1 MADLVTRILLDNK
14 NFNDNIARS
23 KKELETYNNITS
35 KVTGVIGGLTAGL
48 GLAMGASEAFTK
60 TINSS
65 QSTGDAWTKR
75 TDQMTAS
82 VDSFFTSLAM
92 GDFSGFLNNLQN
104 VIKKAGDLADLMDEL
119 ATKSLFTNSE
129 LSGLNM
135 QRQIYL
141 NISKDRTK
149 SDADRKQ
156 ALLEAEKIQKRIT
169 VLQKSEAGTNRQVAK
184 ATVRA
189 ALAKQGYKGEVASK
203 GIDILLK
210 ESNRKHMTNRA
221 NVYSTKKKAI
231 DSAMDFDNISGMQ
244 SHNEK
249 SRKLQAEFNKYLK
262 TERGKADEAF
272 YYFTQMDDS
281 EKSMLASAIA
291 LNKKADEMYI
301 QISNAEL
308 EQNLSK
314 AKIDGSWKSQNKAGA
329 TASKKADKETIN
341 KGSLD
346 EVNKQL
352 ADARKKYN
360 AAATDELRAELFQI
374 IEDLENRKI
383 KLDFEAEFKV
393 KKMPD
398 LKMAGIF
405 GNKDKD
411 NKDKDNKDKDN
422 KDKDD
427 IINKKD
433 LDNSK
438 ELDENFQNL
447 ATTLGTINQ
456 LTNSNTASFLTYIS
470 TVLSTI
476 PQVIAALTALTAVKE
491 VDNAKAKEGAIANA
505 ANSAAQT
512 PIIGWILA
520 LSAIAAMTAAMMSIP
535 KFETGGV
542 MGGTSYSGDK
552 LLARINSGEMIL
564 NKKQQSNLS
573 NMLVNNSVVT
583 DGGGGKVEFKID
595 GRQLVGVLNNY
606 NKQQNR
612 IR

>member
-23 KKELETYNNITS
+23 KKELETYTNITS
-35 KVTGVIGGLTAGL
+35 KITNVIGGLTAGL
-48 GLAMGASEAFTK
+48 GLAMGANEAFIK

-65 QSTGDAWTKR
+65 QTTGDLWVKR

-82 VDSFFTSLAM
+82 VDSFFTSIAM
-92 GDFSGFLNNLQN
+92 GDVSVFLNNLQN

-149 SDADRKQ
+149 SDAERKK
-156 ALLEAEKIQKRIT
+156 ALLEVENIQKRIT
-169 VLQKSEAGTNRQVAK
+169 ALQKSEAGTNRQAAR
-184 ATVRA
+184 ATVRT
-189 ALAKQGYKGEVASK
+189 ALAKQGYKGE
-203 GIDILLK
+203 IDDNTINALLK
-210 ESNRKHMTNRA
+210 EKYRKGITARA
-221 NVYSTKKKAI
+221 NDYSSRKKAI
-231 DSAMDFDNISGMQ
+231 DYAKNVDSESGLQ
-244 SHNEK
+244 THSKE
-249 SRKLQAEFNKYLK
+249 SRKLQTEFDKYMK
-262 TERGKADEAF
+262 SQRGREDEFF

-291 LNKKADEMYI
+291 LNNKANEMYT

-329 TASKKADKETIN
+329 TASKKADKEIIN

-346 EVNKQL
+346 EVNKKI

-360 AAATDELRAELFQI
+360 AAATNELRVELFQI

-383 KLDFEAEFKV
+383 KLDFEAEFGSN

-398 LKMAGIF
+398 IKQAGIVPE
-405 GNKDKD
+405 GSSKSIKKIKKADP
-411 NKDKDNKDKDN
+411 
-422 KDKDD
+422 
-427 IINKKD
+427 IINKDD
-433 LDNSK
+433 LKSSSN
-438 ELDENFQNL
+438 LNENFQTL
-447 ATTLGTINQ
+447 ATTLGTISQ

-476 PQVIAALTALTAVKE
+476 PQVIAALASLTAVKE
-491 VDNAKAKEGAIANA
+491 VDNAKAKEGAVANA

-520 LSAIAAMTAAMMSIP
+520 ISAIAAMTAAMMSIP
-535 KFETGGV
+535 KFETGGI

-573 NMLVNNSVVT
+573 NMLINDKQMST
-583 DGGGGKVEFKID
+583 QSDITHKVKFEIEGQK
-595 GRQLVGVLNNY
+595 LVGLLNNN
-606 NKQQNR
+606 NKKYSKLK
-612 IR
+612 

>member
-35 KVTGVIGGLTAGL
+35 KVTNVIGGLTAGL
-48 GLAMGASEAFTK
+48 GLAMGASEAFNK

-65 QSTGDAWTKR
+65 QSTGDAWTKI
-75 TDQMTAS
+75 TNQMTAS
-82 VDSFFTSLAM
+82 VDSFFTSIAM
-92 GDFSGFLNNLQN
+92 GDVSVFLNNLQN
-104 VIKKAGDLADLMDEL
+104 VIQKAGDLADLMDEL
-119 ATKSLFTNSE
+119 STKSLFTNSE

-141 NISKDRTK
+141 NISKDRSK

-169 VLQKSEAGTNRQVAK
+169 NLQKSEAGTNRQAAK

-189 ALAKQGYKGEVASK
+189 ALAKQGYKGNVTDKSV
-203 GIDILLK
+203 DILLR
-210 ESNRKHMTNRA
+210 ESNRKHLTDRA
-221 NVYSTKKKAI
+221 NVYSAKKKAI

-249 SRKLQAEFNKYLK
+249 SRRLQAEFDKYIK
-262 TERGKADEAF
+262 TQRGKADEVF
-272 YYFTQMDDS
+272 YYFSQMDDS
-281 EKSMLASAIA
+281 EKSMLASAIT
-291 LNKKADEMYI
+291 LNNKANEMYT

-314 AKIDGSWKSQNKAGA
+314 SKIDGSWKTQNKAGA
-329 TASKKADKETIN
+329 TALKKADKEIVN

-360 AAATDELRAELFQI
+360 EATTDELRSDLFQI
-374 IEDLENRKI
+374 IKDLENRKI
-383 KLDFEAEFKV
+383 KLDFEAEFGSNKE
-393 KKMPD
+393 MPD
-398 LKMAGIF
+398 IKQAGVTPEGSVKSTKKIKKV
-405 GNKDKD
+405 GT
-411 NKDKDNKDKDN
+411 
-422 KDKDD
+422 
-427 IINKKD
+427 IINKDD
-433 LDNSK
+433 LNLSSDLN
-438 ELDENFQNL
+438 ENFQTL
-447 ATTLGTINQ
+447 ATTLGTISQ
-456 LTNSNTASFLTYIS
+456 LTNSNTASFLTYVS

-476 PQVIAALTALTAVKE
+476 PQVIAALASLTAVKE
-491 VDNAKAKEGAIANA
+491 VDNAKAKEGAVANA

-512 PIIGWILA
+512 PIVGWILA
-520 LSAIAAMTAAMMSIP
+520 ISAIAAMTAAMMSIP
-535 KFETGGV
+535 KFETGGI

-573 NMLVNNSVVT
+573 NMLINDKQMST
-583 DGGGGKVEFKID
+583 QSDILHKVKFEIEGQK
-595 GRQLVGVLNNY
+595 LVGLLNNN
-606 NKQQNR
+606 NKKYSKLK
-612 IR
+612 

>member
-35 KVTGVIGGLTAGL
+35 KVTNVIGGLTAGL
-48 GLAMGASEAFTK
+48 GLAMGASEAFNK

-104 VIKKAGDLADLMDEL
+104 VIQKAGKLADLMDEL

-141 NISKDRTK
+141 NISKDRSK
-149 SDADRKQ
+149 SDAERKK
-156 ALLEAEKIQKRIT
+156 ALLEAENIQKRIT
-169 VLQKSEAGTNRQVAK
+169 ALQKSEAGTNRQTAN

-189 ALAKQGYKGEVASK
+189 ALAKQGYKGEVADE
-203 GIDILLK
+203 GINYLLK
-210 ESNRKHMTNRA
+210 ESNRTNVTARA
-221 NVYSTKKKAI
+221 NIYQTKKKAI
-231 DSAMDFDNISGMQ
+231 DYAKNVDSESGIQ
-244 SHNEK
+244 THSKE
-249 SRKLQAEFNKYLK
+249 SRKLQAEFDKYMK
-262 TERGKADEAF
+262 TNLGKVDELF
-272 YYFTQMDDS
+272 YYFSQMDDS

-291 LNKKADEMYI
+291 LNNKANDMYT

-314 AKIDGSWKSQNKAGA
+314 SKIDGSWKSQNKEKEGKK
-329 TASKKADKETIN
+329 TKADKEIIN
-341 KGSLD
+341 KGSIN
-346 EVNKQL
+346 EINKEI
-352 ADARKKYN
+352 AEARKKYN
-360 AAATDELRAELFQI
+360 EAATNELRIELFQI

-383 KLDFEAEFKV
+383 KLDFEAEFGSN

-398 LKMAGIF
+398 LKMAGVAPEGSSKSIKKIKKV
-405 GNKDKD
+405 GT
-411 NKDKDNKDKDN
+411 
-422 KDKDD
+422 
-427 IINKKD
+427 IINKDD
-433 LDNSK
+433 LNLSSDLN
-438 ELDENFQNL
+438 DNFQTL
-447 ATTLGTINQ
+447 ATTLGTISQ

-476 PQVIAALTALTAVKE
+476 PQVIAALTTLTAVKE
-491 VDNAKAKEGAIANA
+491 VDNGVAKEGAIVNA

-512 PIIGWILA
+512 PVVGWILA

-535 KFETGGV
+535 KFATGGV
-542 MGGTSYSGDK
+542 MGGTSYTGDK

-583 DGGGGKVEFKID
+583 DNSGGKVEFKID

-612 IR
+612 IK

>member
-35 KVTGVIGGLTAGL
+35 KITNVIGGLTAGL
-48 GLAMGASEAFTK
+48 GLAMGANEAFTK

-65 QSTGDAWTKR
+65 QSTGDAWTKI

-82 VDSFFTSLAM
+82 VDSFFASIAM
-92 GDFSGFLNNLQN
+92 GDVSVFLNNLQN
-104 VIKKAGDLADLMDEL
+104 VIQKAGDLADLMDEL

-141 NISKDRTK
+141 NISKDRSK
-149 SDADRKQ
+149 SDDERKK

-169 VLQKSEAGTNRQVAK
+169 NLQKSEAGTNRQTAN
-184 ATVRA
+184 ATVRS
-189 ALAKQGYKGEVASK
+189 ALAKQGFRGEVTDDS
-203 GIDILLK
+203 INYLLK
-210 ESNRKHMTNRA
+210 ETNRKKVTAGANDYSNR
-221 NVYSTKKKAI
+221 KKAI
-231 DSAMDFDNISGMQ
+231 DYA
-244 SHNEK
+244 K
-249 SRKLQAEFNKYLK
+249 SYDP
-262 TERGKADEAF
+262 ERGIKAHTKESLNLQDEFDKYMNSQRGKQNELF
-272 YYFTQMDDS
+272 YYFSQMDDS

-291 LNKKADEMYI
+291 LNNKANEMYTS
-301 QISNAEL
+301 ISNAEL

-314 AKIDGSWKSQNKAGA
+314 AKIDGSWKTQNKAAA
-329 TASKKADKETIN
+329 TASKKADKEIVN

-360 AAATDELRAELFQI
+360 AAATDELRSEIFQI
-374 IEDLENRKI
+374 IEDLESKKI
-383 KLDFEAEFKV
+383 KLDFEAEFGSN

-398 LKMAGIF
+398 IKQAGIAPE
-405 GNKDKD
+405 GSSKSIKKIKKTDA
-411 NKDKDNKDKDN
+411 
-422 KDKDD
+422 
-427 IINKKD
+427 IINKDD
-433 LDNSK
+433 LNLSSDLN
-438 ELDENFQNL
+438 ENFQTL
-447 ATTLGTINQ
+447 ATTLGTISQ

-535 KFETGGV
+535 KFETGGI

-564 NKKQQSNLS
+564 NKNQQSNLS
-573 NMLVNNSVVT
+573 NMLVNNNNNVVT
-583 DGGGGKVEFKID
+583 GGGGGKVEFKID